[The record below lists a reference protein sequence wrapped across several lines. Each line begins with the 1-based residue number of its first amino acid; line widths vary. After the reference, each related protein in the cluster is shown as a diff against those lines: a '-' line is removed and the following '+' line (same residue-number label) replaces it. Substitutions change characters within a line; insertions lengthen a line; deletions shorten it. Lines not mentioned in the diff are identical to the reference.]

1 MVLGSLQE
9 GCLQGKLGGLAVLSA
24 RLRSQAHAP
33 QARKEKNPNS
43 LSQTDPP
50 DHSLKVTQL

>member
-24 RLRSQAHAP
+24 RLRSQVHTP

-43 LSQTDPP
+43 LSPTDPP
-50 DHSLKVTQL
+50 DHSLKVT